1 MKTIEDKAT
10 RIILLLTT
18 VVFILL
24 ATTERANAQFGL
36 NGTPFD
42 VQYNNQFDDSLDFL
56 NVGYTLFE
64 VDTVTPYGAF
74 VSSYMGAI
82 NSFTASNGFAMID
95 FDAQPDLNYVQYGE
109 LALLDNI
116 TLQGHDNYGIGIQS
130 YFGAYD
136 DFDSV
141 FVKVT
146 KNGGIDTLIQL
157 HSDIVP
163 LTTSATG
170 NDSFQDS
177 IHYIDL
183 SSFVNSGDNIAINF
197 VGIGSW
203 GLAWML
209 DDLVVLAWNPT
220 VVISGLEDCIG
231 CVPFNQDRKVSA
243 IYNLLGQP
251 VKQMES
257 NQVYIKVYNDGTKEK
272 VSVR

>member
-18 VVFILL
+18 AVFILL

-42 VQYNNQFDDSLDFL
+42 VQYNNQFDDSTQWL
-56 NVGYTLFE
+56 NLGYTLFE
-64 VDTVTPYGAF
+64 VDTTSPYGSF
-74 VSSYMGAI
+74 VSNYMGAI
-82 NSFTASNGFAMID
+82 NSFTAANGFAMID
-95 FDAQPDLNYVQYGE
+95 LDAQPDPSFVQYGE
-109 LALLDNI
+109 LALLETI
-116 TLQGHDNYGIGIQS
+116 TLTGHDNYGIGFQS
-130 YFGAYD
+130 YYGAYD
-136 DFDSV
+136 GADSV

-146 KNGGIDTLIQL
+146 NNNGTDTLIRL
-157 HSDIVP
+157 HADLPAGSIE
-163 LTTSATG
+163 
-170 NDSFQDS
+170 DST
-177 IHYIDL
+177 HYIDL
-183 SSFVNSGDNIAINF
+183 SSFVQSGDEIAINF
-197 VGIGSW
+197 VCHSSW

-220 VVISGLEDCIG
+220 VVISGIEDL
-231 CVPFNQDRKVSA
+231 PTFNGVREVTA